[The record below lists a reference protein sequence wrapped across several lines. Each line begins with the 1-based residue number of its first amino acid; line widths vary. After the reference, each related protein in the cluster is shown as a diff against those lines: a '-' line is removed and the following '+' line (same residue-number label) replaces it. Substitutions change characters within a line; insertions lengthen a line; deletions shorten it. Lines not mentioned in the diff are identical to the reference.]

1 MAQHS
6 KRRTTNVFSL
16 SFLDVMSCGFGATVL
31 VFLIINHSIDDEIK
45 ELNRDLLSELRLL
58 DYEITTGTPNLTE
71 LQEQLENLRIRIA
84 EARRLRA
91 STAEDAERR
100 REELADLEALTI
112 AQRKSLEELLADIE
126 TREEDVERLKAIE
139 DEQAGRSNIEITG
152 EGDRQYLTGLFVGGK
167 RILIAVDASASMLDN
182 TLVNVIRRR
191 NMPVSRQLESEKWQR
206 AVRTVEWLAAQIPLD
221 SDYQIFRFNTTV
233 ETVLPSR
240 EWHSAVNPKPMTE
253 AVASLGETPPE
264 GGTSLDN
271 LFSAIRDMEPPPDNV
286 FLIIDSLPT
295 QGRAAP
301 RSPTVS
307 GRERM
312 QHYTSAI
319 RNLPRDVPVNVI
331 MFPMEGD
338 ALASGAYWSLAQ
350 RTGGVYMAPSEDWP

>member
-1 MAQHS
+1 MAQYS

-16 SFLDVMSCGFGATVL
+16 AFLDVMSCGFGATVL

-71 LQEQLENLRIRIA
+71 LQEQLEGFRLRIA
-84 EARRLRA
+84 EAKRLRA
-91 STAEDAERR
+91 STVEDAERR
-100 REELADLEALTI
+100 REELADIEALTI
-112 AQRKSLEELLADIE
+112 AQRKSLEQLVSDIE
-126 TREEDVERLKAIE
+126 TREDDIERLKAIE
-139 DEQAGRSNIEITG
+139 DREAGRANIEIEG
-152 EGDRQYLTGLFVGGK
+152 EGYRQYLTGLFVGGK

-191 NMPVSRQLESEKWQR
+191 NMPVSRQLQSPKWQR
-206 AVRTVEWLAAQIPLD
+206 AVRTVEWLAAQIPLQ
-221 SDYQIFRFNTTV
+221 SEYQIFSFNTTAT
-233 ETVLPSR
+233 TVLPSDG
-240 EWHSAVNPKPMTE
+240 WHAAIIPGVMADAVE
-253 AVASLGETPPE
+253 ALGQTPPA
-264 GGTSLDN
+264 GGTSLEN
-271 LFSAIRDMEPPPDNV
+271 LFSAIASMEPLPDNV

-295 QGRAAP
+295 QGRTPP

-312 QHYTSAI
+312 QHYVAAM
-319 RNLPRDVPVNVI
+319 RNLPRNVPVNVI

-338 ALASGAYWSLAQ
+338 PLASGAYWSLAQ
-350 RTGGVYMAPSEDWP
+350 QTGGVYMAPSEDWP

>member
-1 MAQHS
+1 MAQYS

-16 SFLDVMSCGFGATVL
+16 AFLDVMSCGFGATVL

-71 LQEQLENLRIRIA
+71 LQEQLEGFRLRIA
-84 EARRLRA
+84 EAKRLRA
-91 STAEDAERR
+91 STVEDAERR

-112 AQRKSLEELLADIE
+112 AQRKSLEQLVSDIE
-126 TREEDVERLKAIE
+126 TREDDIERLKAIE
-139 DEQAGRSNIEITG
+139 DREAGRANIEIEG
-152 EGDRQYLTGLFVGGK
+152 EGYRQYLTGLFVGGK

-191 NMPVSRQLESEKWQR
+191 NMPVSRQLQSPKWQR
-206 AVRTVEWLAAQIPLD
+206 AVRTVEWLAAQIPLQ
-221 SDYQIFRFNTTV
+221 SEYQIFSFNTTAT
-233 ETVLPSR
+233 TVLPSDG
-240 EWHSAVNPKPMTE
+240 WHAAIIPGVMADAVE
-253 AVASLGETPPE
+253 ALGQTPPA
-264 GGTSLDN
+264 GGTSLEN
-271 LFSAIRDMEPPPDNV
+271 LFSAIASMEPLPDNV

-295 QGRAAP
+295 QGRTPP

-312 QHYTSAI
+312 QHYVAAM
-319 RNLPRDVPVNVI
+319 RNLPRNVPVNVI

-338 ALASGAYWSLAQ
+338 PLASGAYWSLAQ
-350 RTGGVYMAPSEDWP
+350 QTGGVYMAPSEDWP